1 MEVIRRLGRARAHL
15 LTEVCTVQ
23 LISVLSIV
31 ASLASVIT
39 YLSLLRSPQS
49 WDSLADLVLH
59 WMVDNNLD
67 VTVRYLYS
75 H

>member
-1 MEVIRRLGRARAHL
+1 MEVVRRLGRARAHL

-39 YLSLLRSPQS
+39 YLTLLRSPQS
-49 WDSLADLVLH
+49 WDGLADLVLH

>member
-39 YLSLLRSPQS
+39 YLTLLRSPQS

>member
-67 VTVRYLYS
+67 VTVRYLDS

>member
-1 MEVIRRLGRARAHL
+1 MEVVRRLGRARAHL

-39 YLSLLRSPQS
+39 YLTLLRSPQS